1 MEKNAVGGSRCLQ
14 CAAKQ
19 KPSESAT
26 GVSERADRSAVQI
39 HSAGRAGKGVSQEIV
54 EASNSCRGNL
64 QSLRSFARL
73 NGKTWQ
79 ATCRRIVLAL
89 LVVANPAAVQ
99 RSPNHL
105 FFQFGDSILKAICRR
120 TKIVC
125 FAAKLVR
132 FS

>member
-99 RSPNHL
+99 RSPNHHNAHTRTR
-105 FFQFGDSILKAICRR
+105 QDLKKYC
-120 TKIVC
+120 
-125 FAAKLVR
+125 AAKTGRLR
-132 FS
+132 CPR